1 MVSTQS
7 SGVPSAVFAII
18 RTGGKQ
24 YRVQAGDTVRVAAL
38 DKNPGDTFDLTEVLM
53 LGGES
58 AVIGTPLVKD
68 AKVSVTVVKQGKAAK
83 ITVFKKKRRQGYRR
97 THGHR
102 QDFTEL
108 FVASITAPGGVA
120 TKTDLKPHVIDP
132 AKKIARIEA
141 HTAALKAA
149 GGKALVEAKAKK
161 AAASNQLKSKKKA
174 ATHKKAMAKKA
185 APKTKKT
192 AAAKKSKSL
201 TKKKSAK
208 KVSKK

>member
-1 MVSTQS
+1 M
-7 SGVPSAVFAII
+7 FAII

-24 YRVQAGDTVRVAAL
+24 YRVQAGDTVRVPVL
-38 DKNPGDTFDLTEVLM
+38 DKKPGETFDLTEVLM
-53 LGGES
+53 LGGDQT
-58 AVIGTPLVKD
+58 AVGAPLVKD
-68 AKVSVTVVKQGKAAK
+68 AKVSVTVVKQGKEAK

-108 FVASITAPGGVA
+108 FISSITGPGVSA
-120 TKTDLKPHVIDP
+120 KADSKPQIVDP
-132 AKKIARIEA
+132 AKKQARIEA

-161 AAASNQLKSKKKA
+161 AASANALKAKKKV
-174 ATHKKAMAKKA
+174 ATAKKAMAKKA

-192 AAAKKSKSL
+192 AAAKSGA
-201 TKKKSAK
+201 KKKA
-208 KVSKK
+208 SKKPASKK

>member
-1 MVSTQS
+1 M
-7 SGVPSAVFAII
+7 FAII
-18 RTGGKQ
+18 RSGGKQ
-24 YRVQAGDTVRVAAL
+24 YRVQAGDTVRVQKL

-53 LGGES
+53 LGGDQ
-58 AVIGTPLVKD
+58 AVVGAPLVKD
-68 AKVSVTVVKQGKAAK
+68 AKVSVTVVKQGKDAK

-102 QDFTEL
+102 QEFTEL
-108 FVASITAPGGVA
+108 FVGSITAPGGQA
-120 TKTDLKPHVIDP
+120 TKAETKPQVVDP
-132 AKKIARIEA
+132 AKKQARIEA

-149 GGKALVEAKAKK
+149 GGKALVEAKKKK
-161 AAASNQLKSKKKA
+161 AAVSAAVKTKKKA

-192 AAAKKSKSL
+192 AAAKKSS
-201 TKKKSAK
+201 KKKTAK